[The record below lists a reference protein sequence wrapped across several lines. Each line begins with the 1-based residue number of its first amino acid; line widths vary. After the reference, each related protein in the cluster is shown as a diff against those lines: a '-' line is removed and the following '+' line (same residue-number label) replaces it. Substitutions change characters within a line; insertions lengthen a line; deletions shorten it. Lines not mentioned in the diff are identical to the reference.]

1 MANRSHQFTRQVLY
15 DLVWSEPRTHLAKR
29 LGISDVGI
37 SKACRRASIPVPEQ
51 GYWAKKR
58 AGKRTHRPPLPLRG
72 PGMPDEVRLGGNSYW
87 YHNAP
92 SLDEIKLSTPS
103 PPIFDEPLE
112 LLIKRIRQQV
122 GKVTAPKSLAKPHKL
137 IGKLLDEDKHRLE
150 KQRNADYHMSWNDP
164 VFDSPIQRRRLRILS
179 ALLTR
184 LERCHTKPSVR
195 GEVASELD
203 VRVGQQRVGFT
214 LDVVSAPSRK
224 TSRVVGKVQK
234 VRREKLRL
242 QITHWDQG
250 REAKEIWED
259 TDEDLLEKQLT
270 DIVVALIV
278 TGERQ
283 YRARQ
288 QYHYEWLIQRKAE
301 LEEEERR
308 LRAEKV
314 RLEQE
319 RRLRR
324 EQARVDRLLADASAL
339 RQAGEIRN
347 YVERVV
353 SAVSTGDAEL
363 SSLQLDAWAVW
374 ARAQADQIDPVQSG
388 WFIEAMNDPAD

>member
-1 MANRSHQFTRQVLY
+1 
-15 DLVWSEPRTHLAKR
+15 
-29 LGISDVGI
+29 
-37 SKACRRASIPVPEQ
+37 
-51 GYWAKKR
+51 
-58 AGKRTHRPPLPLRG
+58 
-72 PGMPDEVRLGGNSYW
+72 
-87 YHNAP
+87 
-92 SLDEIKLSTPS
+92 
-103 PPIFDEPLE
+103 
-112 LLIKRIRQQV
+112 
-122 GKVTAPKSLAKPHKL
+122 
-137 IGKLLDEDKHRLE
+137 
-150 KQRNADYHMSWNDP
+150 MSWNDP

-179 ALLTR
+179 ALFTR
-184 LERCHTKPSVR
+184 LERCHAKPSVR
-195 GEVASELD
+195 GEVANELD

-214 LDVVSAPSRK
+214 LDVVSVPIRKASRA
-224 TSRVVGKVQK
+224 VGKVQK

-242 QITHWDQG
+242 QISHWDQG

-288 QYHYEWLIQRKAE
+288 QHHYEWLIQRKAE

-353 SAVSTGDAEL
+353 SAVATGDAEL
-363 SSLQLDAWAVW
+363 SSLQLVTWAVW
-374 ARAQADQIDPVQSG
+374 ARAQADRIDPVQSG
-388 WFIEAMNDPAD
+388 RFIGSMKDSAD